1 LGQNE
6 GIHTRVSQG
15 EQDELCCP
23 GDLMGDSARMNMWL
37 HKIVLQ
43 QIADN
48 GGNTSQELLD

>member
-48 GGNTSQELLD
+48 GGNIPQELLD